1 MAALSALYDIII
13 APIEYLIEMV
23 FCFLLSEFP
32 NFGMIGAIIGISLIV
47 NFLALPLYL
56 KADELQLAERRQQ
69 ERMGERI
76 KRIKK
81 AFQGDEQ
88 FMMLTEYYKRNNYH
102 PLYALRSS
110 LSILIEIPFFIA
122 AYHFL
127 SHCVLLNGWS
137 EWIFE
142 DLSKPDQL
150 FWGLNILPILMTAIN
165 FISTAVY
172 TKGAPFREKAQA
184 YLLAVV
190 FLVILYQSPSGLVFY
205 WILNNLFSLLKN
217 MAMKLKHPVYAL
229 YTAVGLMFMALCI
242 YFGIHPDELN
252 PTRTRILYIVTVL
265 WIAFPLYRYAFIK
278 IRNWFKTKAITK
290 TGNIEKEGEIGK
302 TEKPKAQGVMFFSCI
317 ALWIMAGALLPS
329 SVIATSPTEFSFLGS
344 INSPLTYIFMNL
356 TFYFGLFVFWPLCI
370 YKMFQKQVKNIF
382 PALFFVMTVCA
393 VFNVYLFKSQFGN
406 ITTAFEPED
415 AWMFLS
421 SSNSYVWRALVP
433 VVPVVIICFIAFRY
447 HKQHVLTMLLIILIL
462 TECIISGKNTIT
474 MKQGYDI
481 YAARLEQW
489 QTDDVEQELQTEFSL
504 TKTGHNVLV
513 LFCDRAASAYFPY
526 LLEQFPELEDA
537 YEGFTYYPNCI
548 SFSTFTMTG
557 SPSMMGGYEYTPL
570 SMNRREDTLV
580 NLHNEAIMTLP
591 LWFDQMGYDVKVV
604 DPPYANYSWDG
615 DYTPFEGYE
624 DIEMCSLA
632 DNYMDRYIQE
642 NREGSAGVDYGKISI
657 KNCRSYAILQMLY
670 PPLRNLLIRGRQYY
684 STANSNYYQ
693 QETFLKQYAY
703 MTYLPQITDAEND
716 QDTYTFITLDL
727 THEYQLLL
735 EPDYHSGLP
744 TQEHPYAGIGSYPE
758 DASIVD
764 PEKNRQ
770 SYHVNACAILLLAKY
785 FDALKEMGVYDNTRI
800 IIVADHGA
808 KIPTAPFW
816 GFDDP
821 LTPST
826 FHPILLVKDF
836 NSTGE
841 VQTDMTLR
849 TNADV
854 PYLAT
859 ESLGAPQVNPFTGN
873 PFTRAEEYSYFDVF
887 GGEIDQRFL
896 DRELREFTFDTH
908 YTVRDNIF
916 DEANWTYEGK
926 P

>member
-1 MAALSALYDIII
+1 MTVLSALYDIII
-13 APIEYLIEMV
+13 APIEYLIELV
-23 FCFLLSEFP
+23 FCFILSGFP
-32 NFGMIGAIIGISLIV
+32 NFGMIGAIIGISLVV

-56 KADELQLAERRQQ
+56 KADELQLAERKQQ
-69 ERMGERI
+69 ERMSERI

-127 SHCVLLNGWS
+127 SNCVLLNGWS

-150 FWGLNILPILMTAIN
+150 LWGLNILPIIMTLIN

-217 MAMKLKHPVYAL
+217 MAMKLKRPVYAL
-229 YTAVGLMFMALCI
+229 YAAVLALLVSLCI
-242 YFGIHPDELN
+242 YFHIHPDELN
-252 PTRTRILYIVTVL
+252 RTRTRLLHAATILWL
-265 WIAFPLYRYAFIK
+265 AFPLYRLAL
-278 IRNWFKTKAITK
+278 IRINNLKKS
-290 TGNIEKEGEIGK
+290 KE
-302 TEKPKAQGVMFFSCI
+302 TEKKQKPEALKTSEKKGSLALMIFSCI
-317 ALWIMAGALLPS
+317 ALWVMAGALLPS

-344 INSPLTYIFMNL
+344 VDSPLTYIFMNL

-370 YKMFQKQVKNIF
+370 YKMFRKQMQNIF
-382 PALFFVMTVCA
+382 PALFFGMTVCA
-393 VFNVYLFKSQFGN
+393 VFNIYLFKSRFGN

-415 AWMFLS
+415 KQLFVS
-421 SSNSYVWRALVP
+421 SSNSYVWLALLP
-433 VVPVVIICFIAFRY
+433 VLLAFVICFIAFKY
-447 HKQHVLTMLLIILIL
+447 YKQQVLTMLLVIL
-462 TECIISGKNTIT
+462 TLSECILSGKNMMTL
-474 MKQGYDI
+474 KKEYDI
-481 YAARLEQW
+481 YAARLEEW
-489 QTDDVEQELQTEFSL
+489 KTDDAEQELQTEFSL

-526 LLEQFPELEDA
+526 LLEQFPELNDA

-548 SFSTFTMTG
+548 SFSTFTLTG
-557 SPSMMGGYEYTPL
+557 APAMMGGYEYTPS
-570 SMNRREDTLV
+570 SMNRRDDTLV
-580 NLHNEAIMTLP
+580 NLHNESIMTLP
-591 LWFDQMGYDVKVV
+591 VWFDQIGYDVKVV

-615 DYTPFEGYE
+615 DYTPFEQYE
-624 DIEMCSLA
+624 DIEICSLV
-632 DNYMDRYIQE
+632 DNYMDRYV
-642 NREGSAGVDYGKISI
+642 REHREEYTDIDYGRISI
-657 KNCRSYAILQMLY
+657 KNCRFYAMLQMLY
-670 PPLRNLLIRGRQYY
+670 PPLRNLLIGDGRYY
-684 STANSNYYQ
+684 STDNSAYYQ
-693 QETFLKQYAY
+693 QESFLKQYAY
-703 MTYLPQITDAEND
+703 MSYLPQITDADND
-716 QDTYTFITLDL
+716 QDTYTFITLDM
-727 THEYQLLL
+727 THEYQMLL
-735 EPDYHSGLP
+735 EPDYRSGIP
-744 TQEHPYAGIGSYPE
+744 TEEHPYAGIGSYPE
-758 DASIVD
+758 NASIVD

-770 SYHVNACAILLLAKY
+770 SYHVNACAVLLLARY

-800 IIVADHGA
+800 IIVADHGS
-808 KIPTAPFW
+808 KISTAPFW
-816 GFDDP
+816 DFNDP

-826 FHPILLVKDF
+826 FNPVLLVKGF

-841 VQTDMTLR
+841 VRTDMTMR

-854 PYLAT
+854 PYFAT
-859 ESLGAPQVNPFTGN
+859 EGLGAPQINPLTGN
-873 PFTRAEEYSYFDVF
+873 PFTRAEDYPYFDVY
-887 GGEIDQRFL
+887 GGEIDQSFL
-896 DRELREFTFDTH
+896 NKELYEFTFDTH

-916 DEANWTYEGK
+916 DENNWTDEGK

>member
-1 MAALSALYDIII
+1 MAALSAIYDIII
-13 APIEYLIEMV
+13 APIEYLIELV
-23 FCFLLSEFP
+23 FCFILSGFP
-32 NFGMIGAIIGISLIV
+32 NFGMIGAIIGISLVV

-88 FMMLTEYYKRNNYH
+88 FMILTEYYKRNNYH

-127 SHCVLLNGWS
+127 SNCVLLNGWS
-137 EWIFE
+137 EWIFQ

-150 FWGLNILPILMTAIN
+150 LWGLNILPILMTVIN

-172 TKGAPFREKAQA
+172 TKGAPLREKAQA
-184 YLLAVV
+184 YLLAVF

-217 MAMKLKHPVYAL
+217 MAMKLKRPAYAL
-229 YTAVGLMFMALCI
+229 YTGVGALLIALCI
-242 YFGIHPDELN
+242 YFGIHPEELN
-252 PTRTRILYIVTVL
+252 RTRTRLLHAAAVL
-265 WIAFPLYRYAFIK
+265 WIAFPLYRLAFIK
-278 IRNWFKTKAITK
+278 ILNWIKTKAAVRTDKIR
-290 TGNIEKEGEIGK
+290 K
-302 TEKPKAQGVMFFSCI
+302 TEKIKKAKAPGLMLFSCI

-344 INSPLTYIFMNL
+344 VDSPLTYIFMNL

-370 YKMFQKQVKNIF
+370 YKMFQNQVKNIF
-382 PALFFVMTVCA
+382 PALFFAVTLCA
-393 VFNVYLFKSQFGN
+393 VFNIYLFKSRFGN

-415 AWMFLS
+415 KQLFVS
-421 SSNSYVWRALVP
+421 SSNSYVWLALLP
-433 VVPVVIICFIAFRY
+433 AALSVVICFLAFRY
-447 HKQHVLTMLLIILIL
+447 YKQHILKMLLLILIV
-462 TECIISGKNTIT
+462 TECILSGQNMAAVK
-474 MKQGYDI
+474 KEYDI

-489 QTDDVEQELQTEFSL
+489 QTDDTQQELQTEFSL

-526 LLEQFPELEDA
+526 VLEQFPELKDA

-548 SFSTFTMTG
+548 SFSTFTLTG
-557 SPSMMGGYEYTPL
+557 APAMMGGYEYTPL
-570 SMNRREDTLV
+570 SMNQREDTLV
-580 NLHNEAIMTLP
+580 NLHNESIMALP
-591 LWFDQMGYDVKVV
+591 VWFDQIGYDVTVV

-615 DYTPFEGYE
+615 DYTPFEQYE
-624 DIEMCSLA
+624 DIEVCSLM
-632 DNYMDRYIQE
+632 DNYMDRYVQE
-642 NREGSAGVDYGKISI
+642 HREEYTDVDYGRISI
-657 KNCRSYAILQMLY
+657 KNCRLYAILQMLY
-670 PPLRNLLIRGRQYY
+670 PPLRNLLIGDGRYY
-684 STANSNYYQ
+684 STDNSTYYQ
-693 QETFLKQYAY
+693 QESFLKQYAY

-735 EPDYHSGLP
+735 EPDYRSGLP

-764 PEKNRQ
+764 PEKNQQ
-770 SYHVNACAILLLAKY
+770 SYHVNASALLLLARY

-800 IIVADHGA
+800 IIVADHGS

-816 GFDDP
+816 EFNDP

-826 FHPILLVKDF
+826 FHPVLLFKDF

-841 VQTDMTLR
+841 VRTDMTMR

-859 ESLGAPQVNPFTGN
+859 EGLGAPQVNPFTGN
-873 PFTRAEEYSYFDVF
+873 PFTRAEDYSYFDVF

-896 DRELREFTFDTH
+896 DKGLYEFTFDTH

-916 DEANWTYEGK
+916 DEDNWTYEGK